1 MERNTEERFLQRVEV
16 QVEELARQ
24 TRAPYSESFSKNKHQ
39 ECHLISIHELRIR
52 TQLFSLT
59 KYMQAFK
66 GQKVS
71 QIEGKSEV
79 YF

>member
-1 MERNTEERFLQRVEV
+1 MTQ
-16 QVEELARQ
+16 
-24 TRAPYSESFSKNKHQ
+24 SFS
-39 ECHLISIHELRIR
+39 LI
-52 TQLFSLT
+52 
-59 KYMQAFK
+59 KYMQAFT